1 MKKFANALAV
11 RHKVGLSSFFML
23 CIISKPHSPYH
34 RIYMNQV
41 VTYCAEPDS
50 LTMVPRSQDAVIYD

>member
-34 RIYMNQV
+34 HILQ
-41 VTYCAEPDS
+41 
-50 LTMVPRSQDAVIYD
+50 TMALADCFAKSNPLKADIKLITK